1 MDAPPRDLRVFMDQN
16 NKCNLRCT
24 MCGFSDPRVPSLKKH
39 DMPAWLYAKVAEQL
53 FPRAS
58 YLALSCLT
66 EPLMT
71 RDFGERLAVLGRH
84 RDALSEVV
92 TNGVLLTE
100 PLVEAMIAAPLRR
113 LAISLDG
120 ASAQTYEAIRVGARF
135 ETVVGKVRM
144 VSRVRNAARASL
156 PRLRLNHVLSE
167 MNVDEFPAFLDLV
180 ESLGAEGIDV
190 RTAAP
195 YSDAV
200 YKGTTDPA
208 FYEKV
213 RTARDLLDAFCER
226 TGIENLGILRW
237 QPGRIELFDP
247 SGERQTCRRPWESL
261 GIHANGDVVPCMSWT
276 REPFGNLAREDFDA
290 IWDGPVLG
298 ALRKEF
304 DATRPGVDCENCVIK
319 RASRTEEDDD
329 FFYRMLAKEAAP
341 TASASGRPSRS

>member
-1 MDAPPRDLRVFMDQN
+1 MAPPLRNLRVFMDQN
-16 NKCNLRCT
+16 NKCNLKCT
-24 MCGFSDPRVPSLKKH
+24 MCGFSDPRVPALKKH
-39 DMPAWLYAKVAEQL
+39 DMPRWLYDKVAEQV

-71 RDFGERLAVLGRH
+71 RDFGDRLAALAGH
-84 RDALSEVV
+84 GDALSEVV
-92 TNGVLLTE
+92 TNGVLLTPTIME
-100 PLVEAMIAAPLRR
+100 KMMAAPLRR
-113 LAISLDG
+113 LAFSLDG
-120 ASAQTYEAIRVGARF
+120 ATPATYEAIRVGARF
-135 ETVVGKVRM
+135 ETVVANVR
-144 VSRVRNAARASL
+144 RAARMKEEARAAF
-156 PRLRLNHVLSE
+156 PRLRINHVISE
-167 MNVDEFPAFLDLV
+167 ANVDEFPAFLDLV
-180 ESLGAEGIDV
+180 ESLGAQGIDV

-200 YKGTTDPA
+200 YKGTSDPA

-213 RTARDLLDAFCER
+213 RRWRDLLDAFCER

-290 IWDGPVLG
+290 IWNGPLLG
-298 ALRKEF
+298 ALRSEF
-304 DATRPGVDCENCVIK
+304 DETLPGVDCENCIIK
-319 RASRTEEDDD
+319 RAARTEDDDD
-329 FFYRMLAKEAAP
+329 FFYLMLAKGAAP
-341 TASASGRPSRS
+341 ATNGAS